1 MEIYG
6 MREAA
11 QKFQANYND
20 KYWAIKIDSL
30 EEATLF
36 LEALRSFEEMNVI
49 NAPNISTLKDS
60 IKEIELAMRTHKL
73 GPHKKGV
80 TTNNRNYLS
89 PTPGPSGDED

>member
-11 QKFQANYND
+11 EKFQANYND
-20 KYWAIKIDSL
+20 KYWALKIDSL

-36 LEALRSFEEMNVI
+36 LEALRSFEEMNVT
-49 NAPNISTLKDS
+49 NAPNINTLKDS

-73 GPHKKGV
+73 NPHKKG
-80 TTNNRNYLS
+80 TTAKNGNYLS
-89 PTPGPSGDED
+89 PTACSNCDED